1 MDVEKVIHELLD
13 QNKQLRME
21 LAMLTA
27 QRKLQDEINRQMQES
42 QKGVTPEVLAKLT
55 PEAREALENMRFE

>member
-1 MDVEKVIHELLD
+1 
-13 QNKQLRME
+13 ME
-21 LAMLTA
+21 LAVLTA
-27 QRKLQDEINRQMQES
+27 QKKLQDEINRQMQES